1 MTTFPEAIAS
11 KGASPK
17 SSSREVATSPRHV
30 AYSSRNLGSGISP
43 RNSTFAGGFSDRMSR
58 SAGPPNPALRHEP
71 ADARKRC
78 QEGIME
84 IIKDADG
91 SVAVPEVRSES
102 RGGKDGPVAGEHVHV
117 MVRDGRGREGPCLS
131 VLSQR
136 RSRRDAGDFMDSD
149 SGHSRSGRERRIE
162 VSHVEVGIERG
173 GQGQRDS
180 FPTADE
186 AQMVVE
192 DGDPHRP
199 ADAVVA
205 HKRTRLNR
213 SS

>member
-1 MTTFPEAIAS
+1 
-11 KGASPK
+11 
-17 SSSREVATSPRHV
+17 
-30 AYSSRNLGSGISP
+30 
-43 RNSTFAGGFSDRMSR
+43 
-58 SAGPPNPALRHEP
+58 
-71 ADARKRC
+71 
-78 QEGIME
+78 ME

-213 SS
+213 SSGGIPMRSNTLGRIRCRRPSERVRRRTSRPPPGPSGSRLPRV